1 MKNRPFYTETVET
14 VIIEERTESF
24 SDSGMGWHS
33 TSFQLTFSATI
44 GKTYK
49 VYWDGAAYECTC
61 VEFNGAPVIGNLSIP
76 GQGSDTGEP
85 FVITVIDGTGIYIYT
100 ADTASSHT
108 FSINGFVQ
116 EVVKIDRKYLPSTES
131 VLVTLSAS
139 GWDTNAKTQTVSV
152 SKVTATVNL
161 IITAAPD
168 SYMAYAKACVRCTA
182 QGAGTLTFAC
192 ETVPTEDVVANVLI
206 LG

>member
-1 MKNRPFYTETVET
+1 M
-14 VIIEERTESF
+14 
-24 SDSGMGWHS
+24 
-33 TSFQLTFSATI
+33 
-44 GKTYK
+44 
-49 VYWDGAAYECTC
+49 
-61 VEFNGAPVIGNLSIP
+61 
-76 GQGSDTGEP
+76 
-85 FVITVIDGTGIYIYT
+85 ITVIDGTGIYIYT

-161 IITAAPD
+161 ITTAAPD

-192 ETVPTEDVVANVLI
+192 ETVPTADVAANVLI